1 MKVILKGGSE
11 KKNKEM
17 EQFFLAKI
25 FPILKFGIA
34 IEKSDRKIMVF
45 EKKNGEILEYLDPT
59 AEVIVELPME
69 AINIIKSGGTA
80 FELAQMSGAF
90 YDEAVAIRA
99 IERLRPNFSIEY
111 YSCRYTPPHNKL

>member
-11 KKNKEM
+11 EKNKEI
-17 EQFFLAKI
+17 ERFFLIKI
-25 FPILKFGIA
+25 FPILNFGIA
-34 IEKSDRKIMVF
+34 IEKSNRKITVF
-45 EKKNGEILEYLDPT
+45 EKKNGEIVEYIDPT
-59 AEVIVELPME
+59 AEVIVELPLE

-80 FELAQMSGAF
+80 FELAQVSGDF

-111 YSCRYTPPHNKL
+111 YSCRYTAARKQ